1 MIAHAMAILLL
12 SCISA
17 TGAKNAAVLV
27 ETRHTPALLYAINQ
41 AHRYLPDDFD
51 IILITNTNIKN
62 QLSKRTVL
70 EDTDN
75 RSNNRTILYKTM
87 LKETLTRHEYNALIK
102 RKDLYD
108 TTLKEYEWLLFF
120 QTDTTFCRPF
130 DLQLFQSSQL
140 GYVGSAWS
148 TPVVSP
154 PQGFSCASLRDRSL
168 PRAYIHVGNGGFSL
182 RHRRRMLEIV
192 DRWYGLSGHLPFNED
207 VWFACGSHYLG
218 SLANLTTANAF
229 AIESIP
235 FKEGMQVPFGV
246 HKPWKYQSDSDLK
259 RLESLC
265 TPLTGLME
273 VNRVSHSAYVE
284 EVGGLN
290 NESSVVVIED
300 L

>member
-1 MIAHAMAILLL
+1 MIVQAILLL

-17 TGAKNAAVLV
+17 TVSKNAAVLV
-27 ETRHTPALLYAINQ
+27 ETRYTPALLYAINQ
-41 AHRYLPDDFD
+41 AHQYLPDDFD
-51 IILITNTNIKN
+51 IILITNTNIES

-75 RSNNRTILYKTM
+75 RSNNRTILYKTIVGSS
-87 LKETLTRHEYNALIK
+87 LSRHEYNALIK
-102 RKDLYD
+102 RKHLYD
-108 TTLKEYEWLLFF
+108 TTLKEYEWLIFF
-120 QTDTTFCRPF
+120 QTDTTFCKPF
-130 DLQLFQSSQL
+130 DLQLFQKSSQL

-182 RHRRRMLEIV
+182 RHRKRMLEIV

-207 VWFACGSHYLG
+207 VWFACGSHYMG

-235 FKEGMQVPFGV
+235 FKEGMNVPFGV

-259 RLESLC
+259 RLKSLC
-265 TPLTGLME
+265 TPLEGLME
-273 VNRVSHSAYVE
+273 VNRVSHAPQVE
-284 EVGGLN
+284 D
-290 NESSVVVIED
+290 VVQVSIED